1 MIRRCIVALI
11 VAMTSLTVA
20 AAAYWVPSP
29 SDTFQWDLE
38 EPVPT
43 NVPAT
48 VYDIDMFD
56 NTAGL
61 VAKLHA
67 MGRHVICYIDVGSW
81 ESYRPDAK
89 KYPKRILGERYPGY
103 PQERFV
109 DIRALD
115 VLGPIL
121 EARFDLCKAKG
132 FDAIEPDNMDTY
144 QADTGFPLSGDDEL
158 RFISWLIARAH
169 AHGLSIGQKNDP
181 AQTPAV
187 EGSFDWAL
195 LEECMRYSFCDR
207 FSSYVADG
215 KAVFDTEYT
224 NHTTLHEFLH
234 RDCPR
239 GRQLGFFLIEKHL
252 NLDAYRVTCDGKSYD
267 LPLWQFARPPAIA
280 P

>member
-1 MIRRCIVALI
+1 MRFVLALAVLMLGPLGAVAQP
-11 VAMTSLTVA
+11 S
-20 AAAYWVPSP
+20 YWVPTL

-38 EPVPT
+38 QPVQT
-43 NVPAT
+43 DVNAT

-56 NTAGL
+56 NHPSL

-89 KYPKRILGERYPGY
+89 EYPKSILGKRYPHY

-121 EARFDLCKAKG
+121 AARFDLCKRKG
-132 FDAIEPDNMDTY
+132 FDAIEPDNIDTY
-144 QADTGFPLSGDDEL
+144 QANTGFPLTAQDEL
-158 RFISWLIARAH
+158 NFIAWLVAKAH
-169 AHGLSIGQKNDP
+169 ERGLSIGQKNDP
-181 AQTPAV
+181 AQTPKV

-195 LEECMRYSFCDR
+195 LEECNYYHFCER
-207 FSSYVADG
+207 FTPYIASG

-224 NHTTLHEFLH
+224 NHTTVDRFLH
-234 RDCPR
+234 VDCPR
-239 GRQLGFFLIEKHL
+239 GAQLGFFLIYKHL
-252 NLDAYRVTCDGKSYD
+252 SLNAYRVTCSGSVAHDD
-267 LPLWQFARPPAIA
+267 TFIFPA
-280 P
+280 PRGRLH

>member
-1 MIRRCIVALI
+1 MHRSIIALLVAL
-11 VAMTSLTVA
+11 TSLGA
-20 AAAYWVPSP
+20 APAAYWVPLP
-29 SDTFQWDLE
+29 TDTFQWDLE
-38 EPVPT
+38 QPVPT
-43 NVPAT
+43 NVAAS

-56 NTAGL
+56 NSAAL

-89 KYPKRILGERYPGY
+89 RYPKRILGERYPGY

-132 FDAIEPDNMDTY
+132 FDGIEPDNIDTY
-144 QADTGFPLSGDDEL
+144 QADTGFPLTGKDEL
-158 RFISWLIARAH
+158 RFIFWLIARAH

-181 AQTPAV
+181 SQTPAV
-187 EGSFDWAL
+187 EASFDWAL
-195 LEECMRYSFCDR
+195 LEECMYYHFCQG
-207 FSSYVADG
+207 FASYVADG

-224 NHTTLHEFLH
+224 NHTSLADFLH
-234 RDCPR
+234 RDCPKGQR
-239 GRQLGFFLIEKHL
+239 LGFFLIYKHL
-252 NLDAYRVTCDGKSYD
+252 SLNAYRVTCDGSTD
-267 LPLWQFARPPAIA
+267 DAPLWQFARPPGVVH
-280 P
+280 